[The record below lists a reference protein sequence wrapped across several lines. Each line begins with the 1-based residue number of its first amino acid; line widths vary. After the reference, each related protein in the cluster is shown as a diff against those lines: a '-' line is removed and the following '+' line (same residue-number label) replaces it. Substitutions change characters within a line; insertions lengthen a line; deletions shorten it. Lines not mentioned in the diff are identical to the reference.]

1 MLTSVVSRG
10 CARRSRDPL
19 HGISTA
25 TPASASRSDGLVG
38 RVVTEGGRPRSP
50 APDRRGSHRWT
61 EMGRGGPCSSP
72 DLNDP
77 ATSPPCTSICPVSA
91 GPHSPDSARARHS
104 PGPTG
109 LHGLSRYTN
118 TPSTLSAP
126 VLRVSKRVCL
136 CALHT
141 VQQPALSS
149 RHRSQ
154 MNEPHTGLV
163 VTAPP
168 QLPAARQT

>member
-1 MLTSVVSRG
+1 MRLRDGDAAVMLTSVVSRG

-77 ATSPPCTSICPVSA
+77 ATSPPCTSNRRQRGSHSEASSGAALPELTRISEIHRSSVLPGLVKIS
-91 GPHSPDSARARHS
+91 SPDSLTIPCRVPCHRDAVQSAIRSLPHPPELA
-104 PGPTG
+104 PGP
-109 LHGLSRYTN
+109 
-118 TPSTLSAP
+118 P
-126 VLRVSKRVCL
+126 
-136 CALHT
+136 
-141 VQQPALSS
+141 
-149 RHRSQ
+149 
-154 MNEPHTGLV
+154 
-163 VTAPP
+163 
-168 QLPAARQT
+168 